1 MMKIKLFTILMTS
14 LALGACISTNQL
26 IQTDIDKSSSTLP
39 FSRVMTLENTGW
51 EYAKIIHAHDKR
63 LHHLNPRARIGFL
76 VKNGRIGIDIGCNSV
91 GISGLKFD
99 EQNQKIEP
107 TDEIQAT
114 STLAYCGTVSDAENA
129 LSDFFLKGNH
139 YEFKEDFLIIS
150 DKAGQIIQFKQI
162 K

>member
-1 MMKIKLFTILMTS
+1 MMKIKLFTTLMMG
-14 LALGACISTNQL
+14 LALGACISTHNQF
-26 IQTDIDKSSSTLP
+26 IHTDIQSSSAP
-39 FSRVMTLENTGW
+39 VRSLENTGW
-51 EYAKIIHAHDKR
+51 EFTKIIHAHDKR

-107 TDEIQAT
+107 TDET
-114 STLAYCGTVSDAENA
+114 EVVSTLVNCGTVSDAENA
-129 LSDFFLKGNH
+129 LSNFFSKGNH
-139 YEFKEDFLIIS
+139 YEFKADFLIIS

>member
-14 LALGACISTNQL
+14 LALGACISTHNQF
-26 IQTDIDKSSSTLP
+26 IHTDIQPSSAPVLS
-39 FSRVMTLENTGW
+39 LENTGW
-51 EYAKIIHAHDKR
+51 EFTKIIHAHDKR

-99 EQNQKIEP
+99 EKNQKIEP
-107 TDEIQAT
+107 TDKLTAT
-114 STLAYCGTVSDAENA
+114 STLMYCGTTSDLEMA
-129 LSDFFLKGNH
+129 LSHFFSKGNY
-139 YEFKEDFLIIS
+139 YEFKDNFLIIS